1 MKAPLRLRPFRRL
14 IAAYAVNSLGTWLGE
29 IALSIFVLHET
40 GSAAALAA
48 VWVAGLVVPSL
59 AGPLLVARLEGARST
74 VVLPALLAAQAGL
87 FALLAAIA
95 AGGFSLAAILALA
108 AADGLLGLAARAL
121 AKASIVATTEP
132 RGLLR
137 EGNTVMTSVFTACA
151 AIGPVLG
158 GVVVGFAS
166 PEAAL
171 LLNATS
177 FALAALV
184 LGPGSGLPRLGCAE
198 APASGRL
205 REGLAYVRSHSGLRS
220 LLGACGALY
229 LLGAAVLP
237 IEVVLVTDTLGAS
250 EAAFGTVLALWGA
263 GAGAGAVAGSALLPA
278 LRGVPLRTLIGG
290 SFVVFAVSYLGMGSA
305 GSIELVCLF
314 SLLGGLANGIEAYA
328 TMTAIQE
335 LTSQDQQVRVGGF
348 FESII
353 AAATGAGFL
362 LGGAVA
368 TLASARAVYIV
379 AGLGILAVTAL
390 LLTPRRMPARAAA
403 LLQAIPRTAA
413 RHRGPRDGA
422 GHNRGPALSPEG
434 HEAATRARRRA
445 EHPRA
450 RLRNRQLATG
460 GAGRSARPAPLRA

>member
-29 IALSIFVLHET
+29 IALSILVLHET
-40 GSAAALAA
+40 GSAAAVAA

-171 LLNATS
+171 LLNAAS

-205 REGLAYVRSHSGLRS
+205 REGLAYVRSHSGLRP

-263 GAGAGAVAGSALLPA
+263 GAVAGSTLLPA

-335 LTSQDQQVRVGGF
+335 LTSQDQQARVSGF

-379 AGLGILAVTAL
+379 AGLGILAVTVL

-413 RHRGPRDGA
+413 PV
-422 GHNRGPALSPEG
+422 
-434 HEAATRARRRA
+434 A
-445 EHPRA
+445 E
-450 RLRNRQLATG
+450 
-460 GAGRSARPAPLRA
+460 